1 LSQPIVPNNLRQI
14 YMQLLQSFSERS
26 NALIQN
32 QLWLLPY
39 MCSHR
44 PRLYHCTYFE
54 NIVII
59 CYYIIHD
66 ILYRTRVHTAY
77 YSVFSH
83 ICQCPRDIQ
92 THYNALYYFFRCC
105 SQQEFG
111 QCLILQ
117 YRKIFSECRK
127 RRRQIMMTII
137 KNLEQQK
144 YIFVTVRGFLVSVSY
159 LSQCTCTHEHHAER
173 PYNNIFVIYDF
184 FPFLSLAYVYVL
196 NTRTSVRTGWTR
208 LHTVWSEC

>member
-1 LSQPIVPNNLRQI
+1 
-14 YMQLLQSFSERS
+14 
-26 NALIQN
+26 
-32 QLWLLPY
+32 

-59 CYYIIHD
+59 SYYIIHD
-66 ILYRTRVHTAY
+66 ILYRTRVHAA

-117 YRKIFSECRK
+117 YRTIFSECRK

-137 KNLEQQK
+137 KNLEQRK
-144 YIFVTVRGFLVSVSY
+144 YILSRSAVSWSRSATSRNVHVPMNITQKDHIIIFL
-159 LSQCTCTHEHHAER
+159 
-173 PYNNIFVIYDF
+173 
-184 FPFLSLAYVYVL
+184 
-196 NTRTSVRTGWTR
+196 
-208 LHTVWSEC
+208 